1 MLENITR
8 YMARYRASN
17 LSLTEIR
24 HFTGTPDLDPM
35 QAEKWANG
43 LSSYIET
50 AYNDERKLFIEIV
63 ADYNRNR
70 KRNFLDSNGK
80 IVDYYRVSYTQK
92 TLIDGLQ
99 RSTAISDY
107 INNHFAL
114 SKDTEPLSCCYRDDD
129 GNIITENFD
138 LAGKKFK
145 ALPDVLKEA
154 ILEYR
159 LTVYSYE
166 GFSDDELDD
175 IVFCV
180 NNGSSFKPFQ
190 KMRTVLG
197 SAMMEYLQLVC
208 DGVLWEKAEGIKAKN
223 DNILGC
229 VVRTLMLLKDYPFKS
244 LSTSEMTKFAEEFS
258 ENGTPEKDYYSIEE
272 AQHLMEL
279 FNQES
284 EENYK
289 YVCFFILA
297 IYTGFRLGELL
308 GLEWKDVNFETNVI
322 TVNRTCLYSKAKGGL
337 YTETPKTKQSMRS
350 LKVPQGVIDMLKKWY
365 DLQDKQRK
373 KVGSKWI
380 ETDRIFTKWNGLT
393 LDRTAPGYY
402 YKRFCERTGMRYV
415 STHSMRHLNAGID
428 VKTVQ
433 SCLGHSTA
441 TTTVNIPYGHTYQNS
456 HIRQRALPI
465 KAATLFLSYECGTYV

>member
-1 MLENITR
+1 MANIQKRGNSYRIKVSCGYDTHGKQVIQSMTWKPDEKMTEKQIEKELNRQAVLFEEACMKGNVVATIKFEDFACQWFKEYAEIKLKQRTVEGYHQMEKRIYKAIGHIRLDKLTTRHIQKFILE
-8 YMARYRASN
+8 
-17 LSLTEIR
+17 LC
-24 HFTGTPDLDPM
+24 D
-35 QAEKWANG
+35 AEREDG
-43 LSSYIET
+43 
-50 AYNDERKLFIEIV
+50 R
-63 ADYNRNR
+63 NRNG
-70 KRNFLDSNGK
+70 GK
-80 IVDYYRVSYTQK
+80 
-92 TLIDGLQ
+92 
-99 RSTAISDY
+99 
-107 INNHFAL
+107 
-114 SKDTEPLSCCYRDDD
+114 
-129 GNIITENFD
+129 
-138 LAGKKFK
+138 
-145 ALPDVLKEA
+145 
-154 ILEYR
+154 
-159 LTVYSYE
+159 
-166 GFSDDELDD
+166 
-175 IVFCV
+175 
-180 NNGSSFKPFQ
+180 
-190 KMRTVLG
+190 
-197 SAMMEYLQLVC
+197 
-208 DGVLWEKAEGIKAKN
+208 
-223 DNILGC
+223 
-229 VVRTLMLLKDYPFKS
+229 
-244 LSTSEMTKFAEEFS
+244 LSTKTIKLYKSMISTICDYAVKMQMIS
-258 ENGTPEKDYYSIEE
+258 TNPCKNVTIPKVVTPEKDYYSIEE

-308 GLEWKDVNFETNVI
+308 GLEWKDINFETNVI

-415 STHSMRHLNAGID
+415 STHSMRHLNASLLINAGID

-441 TTTVNIPYGHTYQNS
+441 TTTLQIYSHTFQSAQAAAMNAVAD
-456 HIRQRALPI
+456 ALPLNCCDRGET
-465 KAATLFLSYECGTYV
+465 A

>member
-1 MLENITR
+1 MANIQKRGNSYRIKVSCGYDTHGKQVIQSMTWKPDEKMTEKQIEKELNRQAVLFEEACMKGNVVAAIKFEDFARQWFKEYAEIKLKQRTVEGYHQMEKRIYKAIGHIRLDKLTTRHIQKFILE
-8 YMARYRASN
+8 
-17 LSLTEIR
+17 LC
-24 HFTGTPDLDPM
+24 D
-35 QAEKWANG
+35 AEREDG
-43 LSSYIET
+43 
-50 AYNDERKLFIEIV
+50 R
-63 ADYNRNR
+63 NRNG
-70 KRNFLDSNGK
+70 GK
-80 IVDYYRVSYTQK
+80 
-92 TLIDGLQ
+92 
-99 RSTAISDY
+99 
-107 INNHFAL
+107 
-114 SKDTEPLSCCYRDDD
+114 
-129 GNIITENFD
+129 
-138 LAGKKFK
+138 
-145 ALPDVLKEA
+145 
-154 ILEYR
+154 
-159 LTVYSYE
+159 
-166 GFSDDELDD
+166 
-175 IVFCV
+175 
-180 NNGSSFKPFQ
+180 
-190 KMRTVLG
+190 
-197 SAMMEYLQLVC
+197 
-208 DGVLWEKAEGIKAKN
+208 
-223 DNILGC
+223 
-229 VVRTLMLLKDYPFKS
+229 
-244 LSTSEMTKFAEEFS
+244 LSTKTIKLYKSMISTICDYAVKMQMIS
-258 ENGTPEKDYYSIEE
+258 TNPCKNVTIPKVVTPEKDYYSIEE

-365 DLQDKQRK
+365 NLQDKQRK

-415 STHSMRHLNAGID
+415 STHSMRHLNASLLINAGID

-441 TTTVNIPYGHTYQNS
+441 TTTLQIYSHTFQSAQAAAMNAVAE
-456 HIRQRALPI
+456 ALPLNCCDRGET
-465 KAATLFLSYECGTYV
+465 A